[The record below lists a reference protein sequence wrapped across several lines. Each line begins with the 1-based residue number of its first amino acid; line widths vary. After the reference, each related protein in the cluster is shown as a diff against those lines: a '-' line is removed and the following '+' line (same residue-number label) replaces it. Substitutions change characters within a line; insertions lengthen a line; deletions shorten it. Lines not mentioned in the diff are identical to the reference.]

1 VVSFFP
7 SVCIFPFSYLCCDV
21 LAFHACVPWMT
32 ENSGVSS
39 GDFLSY
45 PFHRFLF
52 PYIGVLGSTG
62 KAIVDDHQI
71 SSSGIARH
79 AGRTPTFCDSCGGGL
94 WTSSSTPAVCQ
105 PFRCIWKSTFFLKR
119 RPLYIFFN
127 WKLPVEFPEYT
138 CCAPTSFDSCGNSLR
153 TSSSTP
159 AVRQLFSGHLGIA

>member
-119 RPLYIFFN
+119 RPLYIF
-127 WKLPVEFPEYT
+127 LST
-138 CCAPTSFDSCGNSLR
+138 GSCLW
-153 TSSSTP
+153 SSPSTP
-159 AVRQLFSGHLGIA
+159 AVRQPLSIHVGIACGLLQVHLLCANFFRVIWE